1 MGSLLL
7 VLGPSGDPG
16 LGKRLGRM
24 IARSPHRGEESFYET
39 AGLSLAVQSLGWDAS
54 MAHGKNVVV
63 AFHGFV
69 GNWGELRLSHGL
81 RFDAG
86 ASHAE
91 IIAAVFEDLDEGIIP
106 LLRGEFAVVIHDL
119 RRNRVLAARDPV
131 GCRPLY
137 MQDLGD
143 RVLVASEI
151 RQVVAGS
158 DRAARPNTR
167 GFAAHLLHEPPV
179 ESETLVEGI
188 DCVMP
193 GEIFTFS
200 PNSSGIHLSRTRYW
214 GLEEALPEP
223 IQDMADW
230 LDELELRLRR
240 ATRRWLPKHPSG
252 LALSGGLDSSALWA
266 EVVALREEGL
276 SSAKSVRP
284 VSLFFPGYPCD
295 ERLFVERTLQDT
307 GDRVLAIDGTRET
320 ALSLRPKLLRRLD
333 TVPFSTSYTVQLMA
347 EAAAIDGRL
356 TLMTGHL
363 GDHFFD
369 HREPGFKGRTGRFLR
384 VVLNATLGRHWAPR
398 VYSALRRQTLSKA
411 HKSDL
416 DLLQKEWRTEISR
429 RRWNRGLRRFSPTD
443 VISNRLRS
451 ERTGWSLQS
460 WEQICAGFGV
470 EVRHPFSDPDL
481 IAFAASVPRS
491 LCASGLTKPVL
502 RAVYRQRLPRMIV
515 DRRDKITFDCLA
527 QRDSPSLASTVPPT
541 EWFLV
546 TNGIINPMVLDS
558 LLVAANNDEEA
569 RKTVLRVEAVE
580 SCAQLLMLDR

>member
-1 MGSLLL
+1 
-7 VLGPSGDPG
+7 
-16 LGKRLGRM
+16 
-24 IARSPHRGEESFYET
+24 
-39 AGLSLAVQSLGWDAS
+39 
-54 MAHGKNVVV
+54 
-63 AFHGFV
+63 
-69 GNWGELRLSHGL
+69 
-81 RFDAG
+81 
-86 ASHAE
+86 
-91 IIAAVFEDLDEGIIP
+91 
-106 LLRGEFAVVIHDL
+106 
-119 RRNRVLAARDPV
+119 
-131 GCRPLY
+131 
-137 MQDLGD
+137 
-143 RVLVASEI
+143 
-151 RQVVAGS
+151 
-158 DRAARPNTR
+158 
-167 GFAAHLLHEPPV
+167 
-179 ESETLVEGI
+179 
-188 DCVMP
+188 
-193 GEIFTFS
+193 
-200 PNSSGIHLSRTRYW
+200 
-214 GLEEALPEP
+214 
-223 IQDMADW
+223 MADW

-276 SSAKSVRP
+276 TSAKSVRP

-295 ERLFVERTLQDT
+295 ERLYVERTLHDT

-320 ALSLRPKLLRRLD
+320 ALSLRPILLQRLD

-363 GDHFFD
+363 GDHLFD
-369 HREPGFKGRTGRFLR
+369 LREPDIRARTGRFLR
-384 VVLNATLGRHWAPR
+384 AALNTIPGPRWAPR

-429 RRWNRGLRRFSPTD
+429 RRWNRGLRRYSPMN

-502 RAVYRQRLPRMIV
+502 RAVYRQRLPGMIV
-515 DRRDKITFDCLA
+515 DRRDKISFDCLA
-527 QRDSPSLASTVPPT
+527 QRDSPTLATTVPPAD
-541 EWFLV
+541 WFLV
-546 TNGIINPMVLDS
+546 SSGIVDPVALDS
-558 LLVAANNDEEA
+558 LLDAANNNEEA

-580 SCAQLLMLDR
+580 FHAQSLMAEL